1 MHDIGLS
8 DLTGPLIPIF
18 HHRRSYVQPNN
29 KVQVQSDSIIYAH
42 TQQSLNVAIH
52 MLYVNMHCA
61 GCYQLELFFAL
72 FCLPLIVLDN
82 ALMGYGYVYDV
93 CDG

>member
-1 MHDIGLS
+1 MYN
-8 DLTGPLIPIF
+8 PITKSK
-18 HHRRSYVQPNN
+18 RSPTVLL
-29 KVQVQSDSIIYAH
+29 YAH

-52 MLYVNMHCA
+52 MPYVNMRCA

-72 FCLPLIVLDN
+72 FRLPLIVMGN
-82 ALMGYGYVYDV
+82 ALIGNGYACDA

>member
-1 MHDIGLS
+1 MHDSGLS

-18 HHRRSYVQPNN
+18 HHRWSYVQPNN
-29 KVQVQSDSIIYAH
+29 KVQAQSDSIIYAH

-52 MLYVNMHCA
+52 MPYVNMRCA

-72 FCLPLIVLDN
+72 FRLPLIVMGN
-82 ALMGYGYVYDV
+82 ALIGNGYACDA

>member
-1 MHDIGLS
+1 MHDSGLP
-8 DLTGPLIPIF
+8 DLTGPLIPVF
-18 HHRRSYVQPNN
+18 HHRQSYVQPNN
-29 KVQVQSDSIIYAH
+29 KVQVQSDSIIYTH

-52 MLYVNMHCA
+52 MPYDNMRCA

-72 FCLPLIVLDN
+72 FRLPLIVMGN
-82 ALMGYGYVYDV
+82 ALIGNGYACDA

>member
-1 MHDIGLS
+1 MHNSSLS
-8 DLTGPLIPIF
+8 DLTGPLMPIF
-18 HHRRSYVQPNN
+18 HHSRSYVQPNN
-29 KVQVQSDSIIYAH
+29 KVQAQSDSIIYVH

-52 MLYVNMHCA
+52 MPYVSMRCA

-72 FCLPLIVLDN
+72 FRLPLIVMGN
-82 ALMGYGYVYDV
+82 ALIGNGYVCDV